1 MNSYRIGKVSG
12 MGVYLNPGNQNFKR
26 ACHSEI
32 YVDKTKLIEQTN
44 KVIDT
49 EQRFICIR

>member
-49 EQRFICIR
+49 EQRFICIS